1 MKLYDSRR
9 APNPRRVRW
18 LMAEKGITDI
28 ELVDLDLI
36 AGDHKQP
43 DHRARTGLAHVPV
56 LELDDGTAI
65 GESLAICRY
74 LEALHP
80 EPNLFGREPLETAVI
95 EMWTR
100 RCELYLANPL
110 ALATRYSHPALAA
123 LGGQD
128 PDAGHK
134 ARADAERMLRRL
146 DAQLEGREFIAADRV
161 TMADVVAVTG
171 MDFARLIKWRPPEG
185 FAEVNRWYEA
195 MRARPAAEA
204 SVA

>member
-18 LMAEKGITDI
+18 VMAEKGITDI

-36 AGDHKQP
+36 AGDHKRP
-43 DHRARTGLAHVPV
+43 EHRARAGLAHVPV
-56 LELDDGTAI
+56 LELDDGAAI

-80 EPNLFGREPLETAVI
+80 EPNLFGRDPLETAVI

-128 PDAGHK
+128 PEAGHK

-146 DAQLEGREFIAADRV
+146 DAQLECREFISAHRV
-161 TMADVVAVTG
+161 TLAVVVVVTC
-171 MDFARLIKWRPPEG
+171 MVFDRLI
-185 FAEVNRWYEA
+185 
-195 MRARPAAEA
+195 
-204 SVA
+204 